1 MFKSGGTPGDLNG
14 FLDAGSHIRGELHF
28 EDTFRVDGAITGK
41 VVSKGDFVIG
51 ERGRVQGDIYARR
64 VFVSGEVKGKIVATE
79 RLEVAVQGRVEGEI
93 ESPSFYL
100 EDGAFFQGKCAMGPV
115 TSRPDRAVAT
125 PELAPDGAQPRPK
138 AVKAG

>member
-1 MFKSGGTPGDLNG
+1 MFKTGGAPGDLNG

-51 ERGRVQGDIYARR
+51 ERGRVEGDIYARR
-64 VFVSGEVKGKIVATE
+64 VFVSGRVKGKIVATE

-100 EDGAFFQGKCAMGPV
+100 EDGAFFQGKCSMGPV
-115 TSRPDRAVAT
+115 DASASRKPL
-125 PELAPDGAQPRPK
+125 PGDGIQAGPK